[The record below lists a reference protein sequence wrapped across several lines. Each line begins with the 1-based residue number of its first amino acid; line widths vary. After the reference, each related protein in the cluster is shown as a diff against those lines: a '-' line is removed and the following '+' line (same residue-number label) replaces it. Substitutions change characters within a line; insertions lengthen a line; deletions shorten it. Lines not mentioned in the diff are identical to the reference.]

1 MFKCRQGSCFLVA
14 IEGADSVGKAT
25 QAALLEKGLNDKGIR
40 AFRTEVPWGD
50 NLTYDPIYKMLREGT
65 ALSEPVVFQ
74 ALQACNRRTMQ
85 GTYLPNLS
93 RHFDIVIL
101 DRWTLSTRVYG
112 AATGVTSRQTK
123 LLLDGVIEPDLTLVL
138 DGEAFGEVS
147 DSYEADTTLQQIVRQ
162 GYRDWVA
169 GHQDAILFDARQD
182 KEALACQLLEQT
194 CQTYDAV

>member
-101 DRWTLSTRVYG
+101 DAYSDVVNG
-112 AATGVTSRQTK
+112 SINEMEVSRRFINK
-123 LLLDGVIEPDLTLVL
+123 LRIISRDHQCAFLVL
-138 DGEAFGEVS
+138 HHFRKGDNSRRGKNDVSGSQGFEGAMRLVLSLENGRNNKMRINNFSGEPVFRS
-147 DSYEADTTLQQIVRQ
+147 
-162 GYRDWVA
+162 
-169 GHQDAILFDARQD
+169 
-182 KEALACQLLEQT
+182 
-194 CQTYDAV
+194 